1 MMVRLRSAA
10 ESDAPAIRKLIWQA
24 HINPMSLNWKR
35 FVVAADQQE
44 RIIGCVQIK
53 SHYDGTNELASLV
66 VRPEFRGQGIAR
78 ILIEQLLIDAPSP
91 LYLTCRSSL
100 KQLYEKFGFS
110 VLPPQKMPPYF
121 YRLWRLVRILTL
133 FFRRSETMLVMV
145 RA

>member
-1 MMVRLRSAA
+1 MVRLRSAA

-35 FVVAADQQE
+35 FVVAVDQQD

-53 SHYDGTNELASLV
+53 SHYDGTSELASLV
-66 VRPEFRGQGIAR
+66 VRPEYRGQGIAR
-78 ILIEQLLIDAPSP
+78 ILIERLLLDAPSP

-100 KQLYEKFGFS
+100 KHLYEKFGFS
-110 VLPPQKMPPYF
+110 VLLPEEMPPYF
-121 YRLWRLVRILTL
+121 YRLWRLVRILTFL
-133 FFRRSETMLVMV
+133 FRRSEAMLVMV